1 LAKLVHADSLYHYHS
16 VQFSPEGGRVATAA
30 GTAAQVW
37 DARTGQPITP
47 PIIHH
52 SQVCSVR
59 FSPDGQQIVT
69 SCYDGT
75 ARVWEAASGLPMS
88 EPLRH
93 AAPVLYAEFSPD
105 STRVLTASRDHTARL
120 WDLPQAPTSVP
131 TWLPDLAEAVAGQ
144 RMDARDM
151 SIAVPVTELFKLRQ
165 RLRELSGPGHYERW
179 AQWFLASG
187 LTRTLSPVSTVT
199 VPEIVQRL
207 IEENTSESLRQAV
220 WLAPT
225 NALALAR
232 LALTVAVPR
241 SDETSK
247 ATAESDALSRRAVE
261 LSPNDPEVLRVRSE
275 VRGRIGNSQKP

>member
-1 LAKLVHADSLYHYHS
+1 
-16 VQFSPEGGRVATAA
+16 VATAA
-30 GTAAQVW
+30 GTVAQVW

-69 SCYDGT
+69 SCYDGA
-75 ARVWEAASGLPMS
+75 ARVWEAASGLPLS

-93 AAPVLYAEFSPD
+93 AAAVIYAEFSPD
-105 STRVLTASRDHTARL
+105 GTRILTASRDHTARL
-120 WDLPQAPTSVP
+120 WDLPQAPIPVP
-131 TWLPDLAEAVAGQ
+131 AWLPDLAEAVAGQ

-151 SIAVPVTELFKLRQ
+151 SIAVPVAELFKLRQ
-165 RLRELSGPGHYERW
+165 RLSELSGPGHYERW
-179 AQWFLASG
+179 AQWFFAPSSN
-187 LTRTLSPVSTVT
+187 RTLSPVSPVT
-199 VPEIVQRL
+199 APEIVQRL
-207 IEENTSESLRQAV
+207 IEENNLESLRQAV

-232 LALTVAVPR
+232 LALTVVAPR
-241 SDETSK
+241 SDETSN

-261 LSPNDPEVLRVRSE
+261 LSPNDPEVLRLRTE
-275 VRGRIGNSQKP
+275 VRGRIGDSQKP